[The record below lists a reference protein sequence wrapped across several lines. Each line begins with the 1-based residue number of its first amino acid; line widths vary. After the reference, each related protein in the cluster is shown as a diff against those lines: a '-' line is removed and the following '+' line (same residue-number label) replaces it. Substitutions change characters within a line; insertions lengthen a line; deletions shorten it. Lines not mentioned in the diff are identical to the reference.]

1 MPDAIIVV
9 NQAGK
14 IVTVND
20 QTEKLF
26 GYSPQEL
33 YGQSVEMLLPERF
46 HGAYGKGRADYV
58 ASQHVRPMGTGPEL
72 YGLRKDGTEFP
83 VDVALS
89 PLESAEGT
97 LMIVAV
103 RDVTERKRAEKE
115 LLYSKRFAEN
125 ILATVPSGL
134 LVISEKSEVL
144 SVNRSFCELF
154 NVKRQQVVG
163 QNVDTVLQTIGLSQ
177 ECRDAIAA
185 RVPFRNLECSCS
197 IPGKGELTL
206 NLTLSGIRL
215 AEEEEE
221 EEEEVLLVIDDITER
236 KRAELQRQVISEIIQ
251 GVTMTANLDEL
262 MQLIHRALKKV
273 IYAENYFIALYD
285 YDTGL
290 FSFPY
295 FVDKFDMAPPRQ
307 ALEKSCTA
315 YVFRTGRPMLITEE
329 LFQQLIERGEVELI
343 GTPSPSWLGVPLRT
357 PSEVIG
363 VQVVQH
369 YEDEHVYTEHDV
381 EFFAS
386 VGNQVALA
394 IERKRAEEEM
404 RRRKE
409 YLETLMDSSMDL
421 IFTVR
426 KDGTFNFANK
436 RLTDILGYTF
446 EEIKDRQFWEFIPSE
461 MHAFMQDR
469 WLEIQKGIGGTY
481 ETKVIKKGGSVV
493 DCLVSHSKLEGQD
506 EYLVILKDISERKRT
521 EETLHR
527 SLSLLTAT
535 LESTADGIL
544 VVDTEGKIVSFNQK
558 FVDMWHIPASVIES
572 RDDNQALAFVLDQLK
587 EPDAFLKK
595 VRELYAQPEAEGND
609 ILEFKDGRVF
619 ERYSQPQKLAGTTV
633 GRVWS
638 FRDITERLKLEEQL
652 RQAQKM
658 ESLGTLASGIAHDFN
673 NILGIILGYT
683 SVLEQA
689 TTQPEKLRRSVEAI
703 SKAVQR
709 GAELVKQLLTFA
721 RKSDVV
727 IESVNVNDVVE
738 ELFHM
743 LRETFP
749 KMISFSM
756 QLESA
761 EGGLPSIQADRGQL
775 YQALLNLCVN
785 ARDAMPSGGTL
796 SITTATIQGAKLRER
811 FPGATAEE
819 YVAISVADTGIGI
832 DRTRLSRIFEPFFT
846 TKEVGKGVGLGLAVV
861 YGIVQTHQ
869 GFIDVE
875 SEVGRGTTFRLYFPV
890 SKRGLE
896 AERRGVTE
904 GVEVPGGTE
913 TILVVEDEELL
924 LELVQSLLESKG
936 YKVLKAK
943 DGVEAVKQ
951 YAEHKE
957 EIAVVLIDMGLP
969 KLGGHEVF
977 LHLQALN
984 PGVKV
989 ILASGFIDPSLSS
1002 EMYKAGAKHFIQ
1014 KPYSPDEVLRTVRQ
1028 VIDMKK

>member
-1 MPDAIIVV
+1 MYLKEPGWVLIVSLPAEV
-9 NQAGK
+9 MFGQVEKFALTTFSIMGVGVVVVILLTILLANRVTQPVLAVAAGAER
-14 IVTVND
+14 IAQGRWHERVTAKDKKGELAQLVCSFNRMAGS
-20 QTEKLF
+20 L
-26 GYSPQEL
+26 QE
-33 YGQSVEMLLPERF
+33 SC
-46 HGAYGKGRADYV
+46 RA
-58 ASQHVRPMGTGPEL
+58 
-72 YGLRKDGTEFP
+72 
-83 VDVALS
+83 
-89 PLESAEGT
+89 LEH
-97 LMIVAV
+97 
-103 RDVTERKRAEKE
+103 
-115 LLYSKRFAEN
+115 SKRSTEN
-125 ILATVPSGL
+125 IVATVPSGL
-134 LVISEKSEVL
+134 VVIGEKSEVL

-154 NVKRQQVVG
+154 NVTRQQVVG

-185 RVPFRNLECSCS
+185 RMPFRNLECSCS
-197 IPGKGELTL
+197 VPGKGELTL

-221 EEEEVLLVIDDITER
+221 EEEEVLLVIEDITER
-236 KRAELQRQVISEIIQ
+236 KRGDLERQVMYEIIQ
-251 GVTMTANLDEL
+251 GVTMTADLDEL
-262 MQLIHRALKKV
+262 MQLIHQALKKV

-285 YDTGL
+285 YNTGL

-295 FVDKFDMAPPRQ
+295 FVDKFDTAPSPQ

-329 LFQQLIERGEVELI
+329 LFQQLIEQGEVELI

-357 PSEVIG
+357 PSEIIG

-369 YEDEHVYTEHDV
+369 YEDEHAYSERDV

-386 VGNQVALA
+386 VGSQVALA
-394 IERKRAEEEM
+394 LERKRAEEEV
-404 RRRKE
+404 RKRKE

-436 RLTDILGYTF
+436 RLKDILGYTF
-446 EEIKDRQFWEFIPSE
+446 EEIKERHFWEFIPSE
-461 MHAFMQDR
+461 MHPFMQDR
-469 WLEIQKGIGGTY
+469 WLEIQKGIGGAY
-481 ETKVIKKGGSVV
+481 ETKVIKKDGSVV

-506 EYLVILKDISERKRT
+506 EYLACLKDISERKRA
-521 EETLHR
+521 EEALHR
-527 SLSLLTAT
+527 SVSLLTAT

-558 FVDMWHIPASVIES
+558 FVDMWRIPASVIES

-587 EPDAFLKK
+587 DPDAFLKR
-595 VRELYAQPEAEGND
+595 VRELYAQPEVEGND

-619 ERYSQPQKLAGTTV
+619 ERYSHPQKLAGSTV

-638 FRDITERLKLEEQL
+638 FRDITERLRLEEQL

-689 TTQPEKLRRSVEAI
+689 TAHPEKLRRSVEAI

-709 GAELVKQLLTFA
+709 GADLVKQLLTFA
-721 RKSDVV
+721 RKTDVL

-738 ELFHM
+738 ELLQM

-749 KMISFSM
+749 KMITFSLE
-756 QLESA
+756 LESA
-761 EGGLPSIQADRGQL
+761 EVGLPSIQADRGQL

-796 SITTATIQGAKLRER
+796 SISTGTIEGAKVRER

-819 YVAISVADTGIGI
+819 YVTISVADTGIGM
-832 DRTRLSRIFEPFFT
+832 DRAKLSRIFEPFFT

-875 SEVGRGTTFRLYFPV
+875 SEVGRGTTFHLYFPV
-890 SKRGLE
+890 SRRELE
-896 AERRGVTE
+896 AGRRGITE
-904 GVEVPGGTE
+904 EGEVPGGTE

-936 YKVLKAK
+936 YKVLRAN

-989 ILASGFIDPSLSS
+989 ILASGFIDPSVSS
-1002 EMYKAGAKHFIQ
+1002 EMYRAGAKHFIQ
-1014 KPYSPDEVLRTVRQ
+1014 KPYSPDEVLRTVRK
-1028 VIDMKK
+1028 VIDMKE